1 MLCAERENVTMRP
14 PRFASTANSVSP
26 NWKEKTL
33 PLTAGTT
40 ELDFTVS
47 PLSSSVDPASPV
59 PPDGK
64 RSAFVLHAAAHKAS
78 HPTML
83 ADRMGSFVIGK
94 RHCTGI
100 NVTNNHSWVP

>member
-1 MLCAERENVTMRP
+1 VRREGKRDDAA

-33 PLTAGTT
+33 PFTAGTT

-59 PPDGK
+59 PPAGK
-64 RSAFVLHAAAHKAS
+64 GSAFVSHAAAHKAS

-83 ADRMGSFVIGK
+83 ADRMEASSLAK
-94 RHCTGI
+94 RHCMGI